1 MTETIYPVEERSTL
15 YGTEL
20 RNRNRL
26 DWLYWAKEN
35 VEKTPFTVNEIDS
48 LIKMMNSTDSDNIEL
63 AIELLKQKV
72 KEE

>member
-35 VEKTPFTVNEIDS
+35 IEKTSFAENEIDS
-48 LIKMMNSTDSDNIEL
+48 LIKMMTSSDIDNIEL
-63 AIELLKQKV
+63 AIELIKQYRKND
-72 KEE
+72 

>member
-1 MTETIYPVEERSTL
+1 MTEAIYPVEERSTL

-35 VEKTPFTVNEIDS
+35 IEKTSFAENEIDS
-48 LIKMMNSTDSDNIEL
+48 LIKMTTSSDIDNIEL
-63 AIELLKQKV
+63 AIELIKQYRKND
-72 KEE
+72 

>member
-1 MTETIYPVEERSTL
+1 MTKTIYPVEERSTL

-26 DWLYWAKEN
+26 DWLYWAQEN
-35 VEKTPFTVNEIDS
+35 VKKTPFTKNEIDS
-48 LIKMMNSTDSDNIEL
+48 LIKMMTSTDNDNVEL
-63 AIELLKQKV
+63 ALELLKQKV